1 MSIKR
6 ILRYFLYVL
15 GFLLTVIILCVLVTV
30 IPVDRTPIEQKAF
43 YPLMMSRLDS
53 VQSRIPQPSQG
64 RFVIG
69 YDCENLTPP
78 FPVATAGYGNRRGK
92 DYTSVHDSIFV
103 RTLVISNGVSRVAL
117 VSADMLIIPPEVTR
131 VLGERL
137 PSIGFSLDNTYL
149 NATHTHNSIGN
160 WGKGAA
166 QLIYGSYKDTV
177 VNFVAEKIVRSI
189 AAAAAN
195 GSPSTLRFGTIAVP
209 DAVRNR
215 INGSE
220 GGVDSLLRVMEVH
233 REDSSKLVMVSF
245 NAHATCLFSKDL
257 ELSRDYP
264 GEVVDGLE
272 RKGYDFAM
280 FISGAVGSHGCN
292 PPEYGKP
299 CLTWMADEILS
310 KFTKLQPSLQPV
322 GDSAMQMFRV
332 PLALGEPQI
341 KISKDWRLRPWVFRR
356 AFGEYD
362 PFLSVLLLGDMV
374 FLGTPCDFSG
384 EIRHGIDSAASYYG
398 KHAVITSFNGQY
410 VGYITKDSYYD
421 SAHYETRLMN
431 WYGPGNGKYFSECMI
446 RLVEIAC
453 D

>member
-1 MSIKR
+1 MTEWIGRGYPQKIFVISLIFVHSNMLLKR
-6 ILRYFLYVL
+6 ILRYFLYFI
-15 GFLLTVIILCVLVTV
+15 GFLLTVIVLSILVTV
-30 IPVDRTPIEQKAF
+30 VPVDRTPLQEKSF

-53 VQSRIPQPSQG
+53 VGSQIPDASHG
-64 RFVIG
+64 GLVIG
-69 YDCENLTPP
+69 YARKNLTPS
-78 FPVATAGYGNRRGK
+78 FPVSTAGYGNRRGK
-92 DYTSVHDSIFV
+92 NYTAVHDSIYV
-103 RTLVISNGVSRVAL
+103 RTLVISNGKNRVAV
-117 VSADMLIIPPEVTR
+117 VSADLLIIPPEVTR
-131 VLGERL
+131 TLHERL

-166 QLIYGSYKDTV
+166 QLIYGTYKDTV
-177 VNFVAEKIVRSI
+177 VNFIADRIIQSI
-189 AAAAAN
+189 TTAAAN

-215 INGSE
+215 INGHS
-220 GGVDSLLRVMEVH
+220 GGVDSLLRVMEIH

-280 FISGAVGSHGCN
+280 FISGAVGSHGCSA
-292 PPEYGKP
+292 PEYGKP

-310 KFTKLQPSLQPV
+310 KFTELQPALQST
-322 GDSAMQMFRV
+322 GDSAMLMFRV

-341 KISKDWRLRPWVFRR
+341 KISKDWRLRPWVFKS

-362 PFLSVLLLGDMV
+362 PFLSVLLLGDIV

-384 EIRHGIDSAASYYG
+384 EIRQGVDSTASQYG
-398 KHAVITSFNGQY
+398 KHAIITSFNGQY

-421 SAHYETRLMN
+421 SAHYEQRAL
-431 WYGPGNGKYFSECMI
+431 
-446 RLVEIAC
+446 
-453 D
+453 